1 MEKSG
6 MDVCS
11 VDGNTGNMW
20 KKMKLLFAFYFVG
33 LLAVSA
39 NSYSQQTKFS
49 FLLEDV
55 TVKEVFIQIEKNSEF
70 ILFYNED
77 YVDVERKVSIDIT
90 EKGVEHILDEIFK
103 ETNNSYKI
111 YDRQIVIL
119 SREEPES
126 SLTDKPEIIKQPE
139 KTQTGTGSIRGKIT
153 DEDNMPMIGATI
165 VVGQTT
171 MGTITDVNGNYQLLG
186 VPAGKQTIRI
196 SFIGYSTKTKEIT
209 VNAHEVLVLNVQM
222 SLSSVE
228 ISGIIA
234 YGQARGQIAAI
245 NQQLNAKG
253 IANVISAEKL
263 QELPDVNV
271 AEAIGRLPGLM
282 VERDRGE
289 GQKIIIRGLEPKYN
303 TISIGGNMAPSTST
317 DDRSTDLNMISP
329 EILGGVEVLKA
340 NTADKDADGLGGTVN
355 LTIREAPSGLKMTA
369 NVLAGYSGHSKSF
382 NNYKTNIYI
391 SNRFFNDNLGVML
404 TGNTETSE
412 RNSDVFNVNYNVVGK
427 PNYEAGES
435 WVKPWITT
443 ATLQA
448 NIEDRS
454 RTGGSLLL
462 DWKISPSSTI
472 KSSNFIGYLN
482 RHIYDRGKTYDLGNN
497 YLEIDQTQEI
507 IHQLLYSNS
516 LEGKHDI
523 WATVFE
529 WGASRSESANKR
541 PYSHNVNFRKLDA
554 FNGYSQGNSFDIAPP
569 ELVPAPKNVND
580 FIEQYYFQNGG
591 SKTYDA
597 SEVET
602 GIFANWQIPFKISNH
617 ITGNIKAGSKY
628 RIKNRSREN
637 VRFHARMDYSS
648 SINDFL
654 KIYPDFILTTKGN
667 VGQLSLMNFLDN
679 NYETNEF
686 MDGKYQYLNVNNVL
700 DRNLLSKIYDDYLK
714 NFYDSIPSAAKDN
727 YVTHETILAHYMMA
741 ELKIG
746 KYLTFIPGIRYEKT
760 GIRYKAYI
768 AEEFPASE
776 STPIDIPFRDTTA
789 TNSYHHFLPQIHLKI
804 KPANWL
810 DIRLAYTNTLSRPDY
825 NQLAPKKII
834 NLQSE
839 TIRLGNTSLK
849 PALSR
854 NYDLIFSFYEQK
866 LGLLTLGVFYK
877 DIQDFIWNKQALVL
891 AGTATDPDV
900 LEIPRSAL
908 GFTAFYPLNNTNR
921 SNIKGF
927 EVDLQSNLSFLP
939 VKGIVFN
946 ANFSLMDSET
956 KYPEVL
962 VVRSL
967 NPDYGTVPG
976 APRIKLINQDTAY
989 VDRLLSQPSYLANVG
1004 LGYDNKK
1011 IGLSARLSF
1020 NYQDD
1025 ILTKEQRRPDG
1036 ADREGTMAFYRWDFQ
1051 LNQRITK
1058 KLTLNANVANIFN
1071 QPDQSARLITGY
1083 LTKIEYYGYTAQIG
1097 LKLDL
1102 F

>member
-1 MEKSG
+1 M
-6 MDVCS
+6 CCLY
-11 VDGNTGNMW
+11 GNTGNLW
-20 KKMKLLFAFYFVG
+20 KKMKLLVTFYFIG

-55 TVKEVFIQIEKNSEF
+55 TVKEVFVQIEKNSEF
-70 ILFYNED
+70 VLFYNED
-77 YVDVERKVSIDIT
+77 YVDVGRKVSIEVT

-103 ETNNSYKI
+103 GTNNSYKI

-119 SREEPES
+119 SREESGLSVTE
-126 SLTDKPEIIKQPE
+126 KPVITKQPRKSE
-139 KTQTGTGSIRGKIT
+139 IGTGSIRGKIT

-165 VVGQTT
+165 VIDQST
-171 MGTITDVNGNYQLLG
+171 MGTITDVNGNYQLLN
-186 VPAGKQTIRI
+186 VPAGKRTIRI
-196 SFIGYSTKTKEIT
+196 SFIGYSTETKEII
-209 VNAHEVLVLNVQM
+209 VNAHEVLVLDVQM

-234 YGQARGQIAAI
+234 YGQARGQMAAI

-263 QELPDVNV
+263 RELPDVNV

-355 LTIREAPSGLKMTA
+355 LTLREAPSGLKLTTGIQ
-369 NVLAGYSGHSKSF
+369 AGYSGHSNSLGNFKA
-382 NNYKTNIYI
+382 NLYT
-391 SNRFFNDNLGVML
+391 SNRFFNDKLGVMM
-404 TGNTETSE
+404 TGNIETAE
-412 RNSDVFNVNYNVVGK
+412 RNSDVFSVNYAATGN
-427 PNYEAGES
+427 PNYDAGETF
-435 WVKPWITT
+435 VKPWITRE
-443 ATLQA
+443 TLQA
-448 NIEDRS
+448 NIENRT
-454 RTGGSLLL
+454 RTGGSLLF
-462 DWKISPSSTI
+462 DWKLGPSSII

-482 RHIYDRGKTYDLGNN
+482 RHIYDRGKDYDIGNN
-497 YLEIDQTQEI
+497 YLNIDQSQEI
-507 IHQLLYSNS
+507 VNQLLYSNS
-516 LEGKHDI
+516 IEAKHFI
-523 WATVFE
+523 FGTVFD
-529 WGASRSESANKR
+529 WGGSRSESINKK
-541 PYSHNVNFRKLDA
+541 PYSHDVSFRKLDA
-554 FNGYSQGNSFDIAPP
+554 FSGFAQGQSFDIEPP
-569 ELVPAPKNVND
+569 ELVPSPENVKD
-580 FIEQYYFQNGG
+580 YTEQYYFQNGN
-591 SKTYDA
+591 TRLYEA

-602 GIFANWQIPFKISNH
+602 GIFANWLVPFKIGEH
-617 ITGNIKAGSKY
+617 ISGYIKAGTKY
-628 RIKNRSREN
+628 RMKDRFREN
-637 VRFHARMDYSS
+637 FRFHARLDGNGV
-648 SINDFL
+648 NDFL
-654 KIYPDFILTTKGN
+654 DVYPDYTLTTEGN
-667 VGQLSLMNFLDN
+667 IGKISLLNFLDSGYKSQKFLN
-679 NYETNEF
+679 GDYEHLKV
-686 MDGKYQYLNVNNVL
+686 DNVL
-700 DRNLLSKIYDDYLK
+700 DRRLISDLYDGFLK
-714 NFYDSIPSAAKDN
+714 NYYDSIPSAAKDN
-727 YVTHETILAHYMMA
+727 YETFESIFANYLMA
-741 ELKIG
+741 EIKLGDFI
-746 KYLTFIPGIRYEKT
+746 TFIPGMRYEKT
-760 GIRYKAYI
+760 SIRYKAYI

-776 STPIDIPFRDTTA
+776 STPIDVPFRDTTA
-789 TNSYHHFLPQIHLKI
+789 TNSYQHFLPQIHLKI
-804 KPANWL
+804 QPADWF

-834 NLQSE
+834 NLQNE
-839 TIRLGNTSLK
+839 TVNLGNTELK

-854 NYDLIFSFYEQK
+854 NYDLIFTYYKQK
-866 LGLLTLGVFYK
+866 YGLITLGAFYK
-877 DIQDFIWNKQALVL
+877 DIQNFLWNKQALVL
-891 AGTATDPDV
+891 EGTATDPEV
-900 LEIPRSAL
+900 LGIPNSAV
-908 GFTAFYPLNNTNR
+908 GFTASYPANNKNQ
-921 SNIKGF
+921 SFIKGI
-927 EVDLQSNLSFLP
+927 EVDVQSNLDFLP

-946 ANFSLMDSET
+946 VNFSLMDSET

-962 VVRSL
+962 VVRAL

-976 APRIKLINQDTAY
+976 APRIIFVNQDTAY

-1097 LKLDL
+1097 LRFDL